1 MKDIFAITKYQ
12 IIDSEVKNKHKFY
25 IILNECQENEIETII
40 NQNYQPQLQNYLGIY
55 LEYQNKYIQKFK
67 YSKYSLHHQYTIV
80 NMIKKI
86 KTIDFDNDIK
96 LEKITFQQIQQFN
109 DYINE
114 LMFNVPGSVTYTYQE
129 THRLI
134 DSGFNELYFIKH
146 HQQIVGIIELCL
158 EEDIPEI
165 MSIGILK
172 NYQHQGFAKK
182 ALQTLEQHLSKEYQE
197 ICISVALENM
207 TAYHL
212 YSSLDYKVISTKM
225 NYYLIDKND
234 KQ

>member
-1 MKDIFAITKYQ
+1 MRDIFVITKYQ
-12 IIDSEVKNKHKFY
+12 VIDSEVKNKHKLY

-40 NQNYQPQLQNYLGIY
+40 NQNYQPQLQNYLGVY
-55 LEYQNKYIQKFK
+55 LDEQNQYIQNLKS
-67 YSKYSLHHQYTIV
+67 SKYSLHHQYTIV

-86 KTIDFDNDIK
+86 KTNNLNNDIK

-114 LMFNVPGSVTYTYQE
+114 LMFNVPGSVTYTNQE

-134 DSGFNELYFIKH
+134 DSGFNELYFIKQ
-146 HQQIVGIIELCL
+146 HQQTVGIIELCL

-172 NYQHQGFAKK
+172 KYQHQGFAKK
-182 ALQTLEQHLSKEYQE
+182 AIQTLEQHLSKEYQE
-197 ICISVALENM
+197 ICISVALENIP
-207 TAYHL
+207 AYHL
-212 YSSLDYKVISTKM
+212 YSSLNYKEMNTKM
-225 NYYLIDKND
+225 NYYLIDKNN